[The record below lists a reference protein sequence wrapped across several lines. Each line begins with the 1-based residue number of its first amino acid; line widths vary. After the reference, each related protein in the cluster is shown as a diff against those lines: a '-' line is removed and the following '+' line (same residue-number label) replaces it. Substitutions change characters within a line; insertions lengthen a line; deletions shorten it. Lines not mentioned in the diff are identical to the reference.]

1 MNKIFKYIG
10 SSLMV
15 AMALV
20 SCSPESFDGPSQSG
34 IPSIANVDI
43 DMNVDQS
50 VNQATFSVTNMP
62 KGTYPIWVV
71 NGNQYSTLN
80 PMNWSNSNVRI

>member
-20 SCSPESFDGPSQSG
+20 SCSPETFDEPKQSG
-34 IPSIANVDI
+34 IPSISNVDI

-50 VNQATFSVTNMP
+50 VNQATFKVANMP
-62 KGTYPIWVV
+62 K
-71 NGNQYSTLN
+71 
-80 PMNWSNSNVRI
+80 